1 LTGRVG
7 GVYNTKV
14 PGKISEKLNFY
25 SVQTA
30 MVPVA
35 ARVATGNQSFTTDK
49 KGCCPKAIKALSTTI
64 RRGYVTGMNY
74 SLITGLLN
82 KNKEINI

>member
-1 LTGRVG
+1 M
-7 GVYNTKV
+7 VYNTKV
-14 PGKISEKLNFY
+14 PGKIAEKPNFY

-35 ARVATGNQSFTTDK
+35 ARVATGNPSFTTDK
-49 KGCCPKAIKALSTTI
+49 KGVCPKAIEVLSTTM
-64 RRGYVTGMNY
+64 RRGNVTQMNR
-74 SLITGLLN
+74 SLITKLLN